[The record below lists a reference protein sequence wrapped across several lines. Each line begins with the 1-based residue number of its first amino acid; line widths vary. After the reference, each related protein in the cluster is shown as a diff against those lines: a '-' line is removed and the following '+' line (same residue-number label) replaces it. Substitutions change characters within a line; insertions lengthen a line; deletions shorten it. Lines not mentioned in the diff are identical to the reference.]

1 MPTTYPTA
9 STPDEVTSTAT
20 SMSSP
25 RSQTADQ
32 LDYMA
37 DMISELRTMAQDGHL
52 ITLAGIL
59 SLAHAEAMQQMIA
72 RQKLGQN

>member
-1 MPTTYPTA
+1 
-9 STPDEVTSTAT
+9 
-20 SMSSP
+20 MSSP